1 MGRVGRLICGEGHL
15 AAQST
20 SSSVVA
26 VGRWLA
32 YPLGLRPL
40 PLFYGE
46 SFSSGRGRETDRIR
60 ADGGSAGRLALPIAS
75 AINQIEPLN
84 TRNYTESL
92 ISVCFRAFR
101 G

>member
-1 MGRVGRLICGEGHL
+1 M
-15 AAQST
+15 
-20 SSSVVA
+20 
-26 VGRWLA
+26 A
-32 YPLGLRPL
+32 YPLGLWPL

-46 SFSSGRGRETDRIR
+46 SFSSGRGRETDMKR
-60 ADGGSAGRLALPIAS
+60 ADGGSAGRLALPVTHESGSAGRFALPIAS